1 MNFLRRVF
9 ANGLD
14 ADLIRLFRM
23 LLPYKGLIAL
33 ACIFLIGAA
42 SMSSLTATLLGK
54 LTDLGFYQEEKWL
67 IFAAPAALIGVSLL
81 FAVSTV
87 MSSILMAKVSQSVL
101 VTLRTELFERML
113 HWPAEAYQ
121 KFSTGT
127 VSSKFVNE
135 ANIALSGATN
145 SIIVLVRDIV
155 QVIALLAVLFWH
167 NWQLTLVAS
176 GAGTHSSCDQPPHA
190 HDRQAFAR
198 SIGCHDF
205 ARAGVLRRCAH
216 CEGCGYLRL

>member
-54 LTDLGFYQEEKWL
+54 LTDLGFYQEEKWV

-101 VTLRTELFERML
+101 VTLRIELFERML
-113 HWPAEAYQ
+113 HWRRRR
-121 KFSTGT
+121 
-127 VSSKFVNE
+127 
-135 ANIALSGATN
+135 IN
-145 SIIVLVRDIV
+145 SFRPERFLP
-155 QVIALLAVLFWH
+155 
-167 NWQLTLVAS
+167 NS
-176 GAGTHSSCDQPPHA
+176 
-190 HDRQAFAR
+190 
-198 SIGCHDF
+198 
-205 ARAGVLRRCAH
+205 
-216 CEGCGYLRL
+216 

>member
-54 LTDLGFYQEEKWL
+54 LTDLGFYQEEKWV

-155 QVIALLAVLFWH
+155 QVIALLAAHACGVRCC
-167 NWQLTLVAS
+167 S